1 MIVRSTVIVMP
12 DHHFGDPELAALYD
26 VFNPRELTGDYAFY
40 LPSLLAARSVLD
52 VGCGTGSL
60 LHLARESGHTGRLVG
75 LDPAEGMLACARQR
89 TDVEWVLGD
98 LSTVSWRR
106 EFDFAVMTGH
116 AFQVLLEDDELRVAL
131 AAIRRALTD
140 EGRFAFETRNPSA
153 RGWER
158 WTPENAWEVTTADG
172 TVVRSWNDAE
182 PPDGDRVTFTTTYT
196 SSSWDGPRYSRSTL
210 RFLDAERLS
219 GFLAEAGLS
228 VDEQYGSWDR
238 QPLTPDSPEIITFA
252 R

>member
-1 MIVRSTVIVMP
+1 MA
-12 DHHFGDPELAALYD
+12 DHHFADSELAALYD

-40 LPSLLAARSVLD
+40 LPSILAAKSVLD

-75 LDPAEGMLACARQR
+75 LDPAEAMLTQAQRR

-98 LSTVSWRR
+98 LSTARWER

-116 AFQVLLEDDELRVAL
+116 AFQVLVEDDELRVAL
-131 AAIRRALTD
+131 TAIRRALTD

-158 WTPENAWEVTTADG
+158 WTPDNAREVTTPDG
-172 TVVRSWNDAE
+172 TVIRSWNEAE
-182 PPDGDRVTFTTTYT
+182 PPEGDLVSFTTTYT
-196 SSSWDGPRYSRSTL
+196 SPSWDEPRYSHSTL
-210 RFLDAERLS
+210 RFLDAETLS
-219 GFLAEAGLS
+219 EFLAEAGLV
-228 VDEQYGSWDR
+228 VDEQYGFWDR
-238 QPLTPDSPEIITFA
+238 QSLAPESPEIVTFA
-252 R
+252 RRAR